1 MSKNIVKGLYLP
13 LITPM
18 LYGHFDKDS
27 MLKLIKSVDEYVDG
41 YVPCLSS
48 GEGQIIS
55 NEQWKEVV
63 EFIRSQTNKPL
74 FPGIKRE
81 KIEDT
86 ILLEKIAHELD
97 CDGVTIPVP
106 FKTWNENK
114 VYFDNLLRDTKSQ
127 MIIYNTENAFISEL
141 ENLKELDANERIVAI
156 KDSSM
161 NRDFF
166 AQMCKARLENELSM
180 TVLQG
185 MEHQLDTPS
194 GCDGYLVS
202 LLNIEP
208 KLVKEMLENPTPETN
223 KKILDI
229 FWKYNLGGNWFVTL
243 KALLFERKI
252 INSAEGVSLLVKP

>member
-1 MSKNIVKGLYLP
+1 MNKKTLTGLYVP

-18 LYGHFDKDS
+18 LYGEFDKDS
-27 MLKLIKSVDEYVDG
+27 MSKLIKSVDQYVDG

-48 GEGQIIS
+48 GEGHVLSS
-55 NEQWKEVV
+55 NQWREVV
-63 EFIRSQTNKPL
+63 EFVRSQTNKPL

-86 ILLEKIAHELD
+86 ILLEKIANELK

-106 FKTWNENK
+106 FQAWKENK
-114 VYFDNLLRDTKSQ
+114 EYFDRLLNETTLPI
-127 MIIYNTENAFISEL
+127 MIYNTESAFISNI

-161 NRDFF
+161 NKEFF
-166 AQMCKARLENELSM
+166 KEICNARLNNELSM

-185 MEHQLDTPS
+185 MEHQLDVPK

-208 KLVKEMLENPTPETN
+208 RLVKEMFENPSVETN
-223 KKILDI
+223 KKIQYA

-252 INSAEGVSLLVKP
+252 INSAEEVVLALKP

>member
-1 MSKNIVKGLYLP
+1 MKITGLWIP

-18 LYGHFDKDS
+18 LYGVFDKES
-27 MLKLIKSVDEYVDG
+27 MSKLIKSVDQYVDG

-55 NEQWKEVV
+55 KEQWKEIVKFV
-63 EFIRSQTNKPL
+63 RSQTNKPL

-86 ILLEKIAHELD
+86 ILLEKTAKELN
-97 CDGVTIPVP
+97 CEGITVPIP

-114 VYFDNLLRDTKSQ
+114 KYLEKLLSETKSQ
-127 MIIYNTENAFISEL
+127 MMIYNTENAYISDI
-141 ENLKELDANERIVAI
+141 ENLKELDKNERIVAI

-161 NRDFF
+161 NKEFF
-166 AQMCKARLENELSM
+166 AEMCEARVQKKLTM

-185 MEHQLDTPS
+185 MEHQLDTPR

-202 LLNIEP
+202 LLNVEP
-208 KLVKEMLENPTPETN
+208 KLVKEMFENPSIETN

-229 FWKYNLGGNWFVTL
+229 FWKYNLGGNWFITL
-243 KALLFERKI
+243 KALLLERKI
-252 INSAEGVSLLVKP
+252 INSAEEVILATKP